1 MSTKQSL
8 LDIATFLDSGPSLM
22 LHAPDRDGQRKILES
37 FLEVCYDEIGAAPRL
52 LDGDAMRS
60 LLRTYLP
67 RRFQPKDPIA
77 KFAPDVI
84 GAYLEHIVGIQ
95 NVPFAFEARMGLQ
108 DAEADF
114 LAAVA
119 TGNAGPVPSAKK
131 RDPFQHGAPK
141 LGRNDPLHLRQRQE
155 VQEVARKEV
164 RRLAQDWPLL

>member
-22 LHAPDRDGQRKILES
+22 LNAPDRDGQRKILES

-60 LLRTYLP
+60 LLRTNLP

-84 GAYLEHIVGIQ
+84 GAYLEHI
-95 NVPFAFEARMGLQ
+95 ASRE
-108 DAEADF
+108 D
-114 LAAVA
+114 
-119 TGNAGPVPSAKK
+119 
-131 RDPFQHGAPK
+131 
-141 LGRNDPLHLRQRQE
+141 
-155 VQEVARKEV
+155 
-164 RRLAQDWPLL
+164 